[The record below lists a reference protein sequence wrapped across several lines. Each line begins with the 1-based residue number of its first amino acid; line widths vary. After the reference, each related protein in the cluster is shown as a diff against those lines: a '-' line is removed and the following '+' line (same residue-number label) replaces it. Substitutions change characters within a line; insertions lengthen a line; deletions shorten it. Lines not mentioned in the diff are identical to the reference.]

1 MVGLSVCYRKDSL
14 SHLVTPNALI
24 YFYFTLT
31 FFLGSWGYSNEYVL
45 VDKDLKVFTDW
56 RYRQVSTCLSM
67 LCTSLFLVVDIVYH
81 KRYEVISSKIN
92 WSKHN
97 GYFLF
102 GTLFLVPF
110 FFVSLNLDFI
120 GAQGDLAILPKGIA
134 AISVILYLSK
144 LNKIKRYLGYGVLI
158 LFFATFSSD
167 EKREAIFLIFPIIW
181 LEANRYKIKPTLS
194 TICSGVVIGV
204 LAGVLILS
212 MSVVRGYGNFGDV
225 SSIFEAIFFLPQYI
239 NSDFFISAFLV
250 NIEATYLYFHALNSI
265 EMVLSDIDLLAYGS
279 TLIKPLF
286 IMFPREVIP
295 FKPDSILELY
305 TSAYDPV
312 GRELGGSW
320 TIGLFSEFIW
330 NFYILGV
337 FLVILVAKYL
347 CKLNVST
354 TMKDYDKLGIV
365 FNTDP
370 HDKSGQHWFSVLVDF
385 KGEYDKK
392 TPCIFIYDS
401 VGIQSEL
408 PPTIVELVNDISVQ
422 FSRLNDEP
430 LDLIYNDIEHQ
441 MGNTE
446 CGVFCLYFLTQ
457 MLENNSLQDYLL
469 LKPSDEDMKQYRNYF
484 FIK

>member
-1 MVGLSVCYRKDSL
+1 MSETNKRLSHIFLLIFLSLFPLFMSSESIIENSPFLYFSLVMVGLSVCYRKDSL

-347 CKLNVST
+347 CKLNVLMLNSGSSKNPAKVIMYLFVLLHLFT
-354 TMKDYDKLGIV
+354 WVRGSGLDQYLVYLMLGLVSVVPIYLMDQLV
-365 FNTDP
+365 KP
-370 HDKSGQHWFSVLVDF
+370 YLRRKS
-385 KGEYDKK
+385 
-392 TPCIFIYDS
+392 
-401 VGIQSEL
+401 
-408 PPTIVELVNDISVQ
+408 
-422 FSRLNDEP
+422 
-430 LDLIYNDIEHQ
+430 
-441 MGNTE
+441 
-446 CGVFCLYFLTQ
+446 
-457 MLENNSLQDYLL
+457 
-469 LKPSDEDMKQYRNYF
+469 
-484 FIK
+484 